1 MQATLKISPE
11 AREVLGR
18 STITADSVT
27 LPQQLDRKLYLE
39 INKLF
44 EMAGGKWNRGRAAH
58 LFSRDPR
65 EVLGLAVEKGEVI
78 DEKKSLQFFETPP
91 DLAKHMVDLAEPR
104 RTDDALEP
112 EAGMGAIA
120 RVLRPRVGTLK
131 CVEIHPPF
139 AKALA
144 EGGLCDAVHLGDFL
158 NLTPALVGVFK
169 VIVQN
174 PPFHNGA
181 DVDHITHAFKFIAR
195 GGRLVAITAPSWEFR
210 EGAKWDAFRTLVD
223 RSAVH
228 REDVPAGT
236 FSDSGTDIRT
246 KLIVLRRPG

>member
-18 STITADSVT
+18 STITEDSVT

-65 EVLGLAVEKGEVI
+65 EILGLAVEKGEVI

-91 DLAKHMVDLAEPR
+91 DLAARMVDLAEPKR
-104 RTDDALEP
+104 NEDALEP
-112 EAGMGAIA
+112 SAGMGAIA

-158 NLTPALVGVFK
+158 NLTPALVGVFR
-169 VIVQN
+169 VIVMN

-181 DVDHITHAFKFIAR
+181 DVDHVTHAFKFLAR
-195 GGRLVAITAPSWEFR
+195 GGRLVALTSPSFEFR
-210 EGAKWDAFRTLVD
+210 EGEKWDAFRNRIMTNCT
-223 RSAVH
+223 H
-228 REDVPAGT
+228 KEDLPAGT
-236 FSDSGTDIRT
+236 FKESGTNIRT
-246 KLIVLRRPG
+246 KLIVLKR

>member
-18 STITADSVT
+18 ATITADSLT

-39 INKLF
+39 ISKLL
-44 EMAGGKWNRGRAAH
+44 EMAGGKWNRILKAH

-65 EVLGLAVEKGEVI
+65 EVLGLAVTKGEVL

-91 DLAKHMVDLAEPR
+91 DLAKRMVDLAEPKII
-104 RTDDALEP
+104 DDALEP
-112 EAGMGAIA
+112 SAGMGAIA
-120 RVLRPRVGTLK
+120 REMRPRVGALK

-139 AKALA
+139 AKAMT

-158 NLTPALVGVFK
+158 NLTPALIGVFQT
-169 VIVQN
+169 IVMN
-174 PPFHNGA
+174 PPFHGGA
-181 DVDHITHAFKFIAR
+181 DVDHITHAFKFLTR
-195 GGRLVAITAPSWEFR
+195 RGRLVTLTAPSWEFR
-210 EGAKWDAFRTLVD
+210 KGEKWEAFRALVD
-223 RSAVH
+223 RFAVY

>member
-1 MQATLKISPE
+1 MQATFKISPE
-11 AREVLGR
+11 AREVLAR

-39 INKLF
+39 IDKLF
-44 EMAGGKWNRGRAAH
+44 KMAGGKWNRGRAAH

-78 DEKKSLQFFETPP
+78 DEKKSLQFFETPA
-91 DLAKHMVDLAEPR
+91 DLANRMVDLAEPK

-112 EAGMGAIA
+112 SAGMGAIA

-139 AKALA
+139 ATALA
-144 EGGLCDAVHLGDFL
+144 EGKLCDAVHLGDFL

-169 VIVQN
+169 VIVLN

-181 DVDHITHAFKFIAR
+181 DVDHVTHAFKFLAK
-195 GGRLVAITAPSWEFR
+195 GGRLVALTSPSFEFR
-210 EGAKWDAFRTLVD
+210 EGKKWDEFRALEIKTCT
-223 RSAVH
+223 H
-228 REDVPAGT
+228 REEVPAGT
-236 FSDSGTDIRT
+236 FKEAGTDIRT
-246 KLIVLRRPG
+246 KLIVLKR